1 MKKLLP
7 YLSWGLR
14 IVAAGILFQSLY
26 FKFTAHPD
34 AVFICSELGIEPWGR
49 IGLGVVELITAILIL
64 LPTTVGLG
72 ALLGETLMMG
82 AIVAHVAVL
91 GVEVNNDRG
100 SLFSLA
106 LITLLA
112 CAILLVLHRKALLAS
127 MAHIVS
133 RNS

>member
-14 IVAAGILFQSLY
+14 IIAAGILFQSLY
-26 FKFTAHPD
+26 FKFAAHPD
-34 AVFICSELGIEPWGR
+34 AVYICSELGIEPWGR
-49 IGLGVVELITAILIL
+49 ISLGIVELITAILIL

-91 GVEVNNDRG
+91 GVEVNDDRG
-100 SLFSLA
+100 GLFTLA
-106 LITLLA
+106 VITLLA
-112 CAILLVLHRKALLAS
+112 CIILLVLHRKAMLAGT
-127 MAHIVS
+127 ARIFGK
-133 RNS
+133 NS